1 MQNLF
6 MKKWLSIKLFD
17 IYGNKNFFKFKPQ
30 TDLASDRYHKLF
42 LSGIVVSPIPARQW
56 KTFSTF
62 AIQVGYTNS
71 KFGISFNLY
80 PEMWNR
86 DEAIFQLQNCFP
98 SFSCKTNICHNQ
110 NIKKLKSRIF
120 IKNLRRRRKNKI

>member
-1 MQNLF
+1 MQILF
-6 MKKWLSIKLFD
+6 MKNEFQL
-17 IYGNKNFFKFKPQ
+17 NFLIFMATKTFSKFKPQ

-42 LSGIVVSPIPARQW
+42 LSGIVVSPIPACQW

-80 PEMWNR
+80 PEM
-86 DEAIFQLQNCFP
+86 
-98 SFSCKTNICHNQ
+98 
-110 NIKKLKSRIF
+110 
-120 IKNLRRRRKNKI
+120 

>member
-1 MQNLF
+1 MATKTF
-6 MKKWLSIKLFD
+6 S
-17 IYGNKNFFKFKPQ
+17 KFKPQ

-42 LSGIVVSPIPARQW
+42 LSGIVVSPIPACQW

-80 PEMWNR
+80 PEM
-86 DEAIFQLQNCFP
+86 
-98 SFSCKTNICHNQ
+98 
-110 NIKKLKSRIF
+110 
-120 IKNLRRRRKNKI
+120 

>member
-1 MQNLF
+1 MKICKYRAKFIHEKNDFQLNFLIF
-6 MKKWLSIKLFD
+6 MATKTFL
-17 IYGNKNFFKFKPQ
+17 KFKPQ

-42 LSGIVVSPIPARQW
+42 LSGIVVSPIPACQW

-80 PEMWNR
+80 PEM
-86 DEAIFQLQNCFP
+86 
-98 SFSCKTNICHNQ
+98 
-110 NIKKLKSRIF
+110 
-120 IKNLRRRRKNKI
+120 